1 MSDYKTTKYRGI
13 TKFYFNK
20 IIDEIILIGNLNKI
34 GDFKILDYGC
44 GEKILSSK
52 VKNVLNYDINP
63 DYNEM
68 TDIHKANFNVVVMN
82 HVLMYMSIQDI
93 EKVFKDL
100 LKKKN
105 LKFIF
110 GLGTNNIIFQKIV
123 KIIYKKNAYEDT
135 KSTYVDKKNVIKKFF
150 KIIKKKNIYF
160 ATELLLAEPL

>member
-20 IIDEIILIGNLNKI
+20 LIDEIILIGNLNEI

-63 DYNEM
+63 HYNEID
-68 TDIHKANFNVVVMN
+68 DISKANFNVVVMN

-93 EKVFKDL
+93 EKVFKDF

-110 GLGTNNIIFQKIV
+110 GLGTNNIVVQTIA
-123 KIIYKKNAYEDT
+123 KIIYNKDAYKGT
-135 KSTYVDKKNVIKKFF
+135 KSTFIDQENVINKFF

-160 ATELLLAEPL
+160 ATDLLLAEPL